1 MEKVP
6 ARSARVDFAVVSVN
20 AMTKPFLVGPD
31 TKRLSHRAMTVDDAV
46 AFYALNSHP
55 EVMRYTGEPPLQ
67 SVEEA
72 REMIAAYPDF
82 NTHGFGRWGCVLKE
96 TGAMIGFCGLKYLD
110 ELGEVDVG
118 FRFLPEYWGRGVATE
133 ACRAC
138 VELGFETMGLER
150 TIALVLPENVAS
162 IRVLEK
168 TGMRRDGEVS
178 YEGRYVI
185 ARATDVSPA

>member
-1 MEKVP
+1 
-6 ARSARVDFAVVSVN
+6 
-20 AMTKPFLVGPD
+20 
-31 TKRLSHRAMTVDDAV
+31 MTVDDAV